1 MLQPFQNIKITEGND
16 FSLLF
21 PLKTRVY
28 VNGRPIDSDV
38 DILALTDV
46 VVKCGDMTMPCTQQ
60 ADGLLVDFPDTL
72 AKGTYDIVITAQY
85 RGHELRAAY
94 FEALT
99 IVAWSYQSDAQAYM
113 QGSPILVQPA
123 FVVYNLTDAELAQLK
138 QDLRDAI
145 AAAEQAEA
153 DAEQAKREWEQRA
166 AELDDVAK
174 ETTSQQILTAV
185 GSIDFSTL
193 AKQGSDPTAT
203 NTAILSA
210 ITGFQDVVLEDY
222 ADQLYG
228 IIGGE

>member
-46 VVKCGDMTMPCTQQ
+46 VVKCEDMAMPCTQQ
-60 ADGLLVDFPDTL
+60 VDGLLVDFPDTL

-145 AAAEQAEA
+145 VAAEQAEA
-153 DAEQAKREWEQRA
+153 DAEQAKQEWEQKA

-174 ETTSQQILTAV
+174 ETTSQEIKQLI
-185 GSIDFSTL
+185 IDEGIVN
-193 AKQGSDPTAT
+193 AHG
-203 NTAILSA
+203 
-210 ITGFQDVVLEDY
+210 Y
-222 ADQLYG
+222 AQEIND
-228 IIGGE
+228 IIGDWSDE